1 MGRERRGGREERGV
15 SDGGDGS
22 GEKGVPSA
30 WCAGR
35 GRAARATRARASDRG
50 AIVERTKANA
60 ASRARAA
67 SAGGDIS
74 DASGAVRAGGGAG
87 YGAARGSRRALEPS
101 GLVPGA
107 SPAGAGGNE
116 ANERRGGDR
125 SRIRRRVPIALKSR
139 EPSARG
145 AERARGTLAV
155 ASRKKP
161 ARARPRRGGRNR
173 EGGHAHRDSSRPA
186 VVRRGWLCP
195 GRQPAKLYR
204 TSSVRTLMRS
214 WASSIHKTREG
225 PFVFVLGARSRESVR
240 ARSPAATSTGDL
252 SRRSNPL
259 ALAPRPSRVS
269 DRRFHAP
276 EAPSARVSDPP
287 ASIAHPLRSSVRVV
301 SAS

>member
-35 GRAARATRARASDRG
+35 GRAARASRARASDRG

-155 ASRKKP
+155 GSRKKP

-195 GRQPAKLYR
+195 LGRQPAKLYR
-204 TSSVRTLMRS
+204 TSSALCDAFVGPYDRCER
-214 WASSIHKTREG
+214 G
-225 PFVFVLGARSRESVR
+225 PFGLYSARGRQSPF
-240 ARSPAATSTGDL
+240 ARGPPAATSTGDL

-276 EAPSARVSDPP
+276 EAPSARVSGPP